1 MKDIIELTEEI
12 RIFAQEHVK
21 KSRYE
26 HSIRVAETC
35 ARLCR
40 MFALDDDVGYL
51 AGVGHDMCKD
61 FSDQELFYLAAKD
74 GNPIIP
80 YEKRNPALLH
90 GRAAAVLMKEKFG
103 IEDKDILEAVAY
115 HTSGVIGMCDL
126 SKCLFIADKIEPGRP
141 QSTDEYRERLY
152 KMNLDQMFYAV
163 LYENYSYVLKKGY
176 ELFPTTEDLVKKY
189 KVALPD

>member
-26 HSIRVAETC
+26 HSMRVAETC

-40 MFALDDDVGYL
+40 MFALDADVGYL

-61 FSDQELFYLAAKD
+61 FSDQELFDLAAKD

-115 HTSGVIGMCDL
+115 HTSGVMGMCDL

>member
-61 FSDQELFYLAAKD
+61 FSDQELFDLAAKD

-80 YEKRNPALLH
+80 YEKRNPTLLH

-115 HTSGVIGMCDL
+115 HTSGVMGMCDL

>member
-61 FSDQELFYLAAKD
+61 FSDQELFDLAAKD

-115 HTSGVIGMCDL
+115 HTSGVMGMCDL

-189 KVALPD
+189 KAALPD

>member
-61 FSDQELFYLAAKD
+61 FSDQELFDLAAKD

-115 HTSGVIGMCDL
+115 HTSGVMGMCDL

-152 KMNLDQMFYAV
+152 KMNLDQIFYAV

>member
-115 HTSGVIGMCDL
+115 HTSGVMGMCDL

>member
-21 KSRYE
+21 KFRYE

-61 FSDQELFYLAAKD
+61 FSDQELFDLAAKD

-115 HTSGVIGMCDL
+115 HTSGVMGMCDL

>member
-115 HTSGVIGMCDL
+115 HTSGVMGMCDL

-152 KMNLDQMFYAV
+152 KMNLEQMFYAV

>member
-61 FSDQELFYLAAKD
+61 FSDHELFDLAAKD

-115 HTSGVIGMCDL
+115 HTSGVMGMCDL

-176 ELFPTTEDLVKKY
+176 ELFPTTENLVKKY

>member
-61 FSDQELFYLAAKD
+61 FSDQELFDLAAKD

-90 GRAAAVLMKEKFG
+90 GRAAAVLLKEKFG

-115 HTSGVIGMCDL
+115 HTSGVMGMCDL

>member
-1 MKDIIELTEEI
+1 MKDVIELTEEI

-61 FSDQELFYLAAKD
+61 FSDQELFDLAAKD

-115 HTSGVIGMCDL
+115 HTSGVMGMCDL

>member
-1 MKDIIELTEEI
+1 MKDIIELTEKI

-115 HTSGVIGMCDL
+115 HTSGVMGMCDL

>member
-61 FSDQELFYLAAKD
+61 FSDHELFDLAAKD
-74 GNPIIP
+74 GNSIIP
-80 YEKRNPALLH
+80 YEKRKPALLH

-115 HTSGVIGMCDL
+115 HTSGVMGMCDL

-141 QSTDEYRERLY
+141 QATDEYRERLY

>member
-61 FSDQELFYLAAKD
+61 FSDQELFDLAAKD

-90 GRAAAVLMKEKFG
+90 GRAAAVLMKEKLG

-115 HTSGVIGMCDL
+115 HTSGVMGMCDL

>member
-1 MKDIIELTEEI
+1 MKDIIKLTEEI

-40 MFALDDDVGYL
+40 MFALDADVGYL

-61 FSDQELFYLAAKD
+61 FSDQELFDLAAKD

-115 HTSGVIGMCDL
+115 HTSGVMGMCDL

-152 KMNLDQMFYAV
+152 KMNLEQMFYAV

>member
-40 MFALDDDVGYL
+40 MFALDADVGYL

-61 FSDQELFYLAAKD
+61 FSDQELFDLAAKD

-115 HTSGVIGMCDL
+115 HTSGVMGMCDL

>member
-61 FSDQELFYLAAKD
+61 FSDQELFDLAAKD

-90 GRAAAVLMKEKFG
+90 GKAAAVLMKEKFG

-115 HTSGVIGMCDL
+115 HTSGVMGMCDL